1 MILFQE
7 IDKYV
12 AEEVTVA
19 IEKAKKDPEP
29 SESETYTEI
38 CTGHDNIKVRGC
50 DAFSFHKS
58 YK

>member
-1 MILFQE
+1 M
-7 IDKYV
+7 

-29 SESETYTEI
+29 NESETYTEM
-38 CTGHDNIKVRGC
+38 CTGHENIKLQGC